1 MKNVIL
7 ILLTCCFINQ
17 CFSQTETTKAKP
29 YRSNPT
35 DTITINRKIVMYGNS
50 ITFQGDWNAVLKNS
64 DVTNWGIPGYTTGQ
78 LIWTIKNLVKLKPVI
93 CFMEGGINDLYL
105 GIPPERIYQNH
116 VTALQELKKNHV
128 IPVLQSI
135 IFTQYDLK
143 LNKIIR
149 KLNLKLKKYCEKNN
163 FDFIDLNQFLS
174 NDKALKPEN
183 SKDGVHITQAAYLP
197 WGLEVVKIKKKYG
210 L

>member
-1 MKNVIL
+1 MKKAIL
-7 ILLTCCFINQ
+7 IVLTCCFIFP
-17 CFSQTETTKAKP
+17 CFSQTEITKAKP
-29 YRSNPT
+29 VSSNQT

-50 ITFQGDWNAVLKNS
+50 ITNQGDWNAVLKNP

-116 VTALQELKKNHV
+116 VIALQELKKNNI
-128 IPVLQSI
+128 IPVMQSI
-135 IFTQYDLK
+135 ILTQYDFK
-143 LNKIIR
+143 RNKIIR
-149 KLNLKLKKYCEKNN
+149 KLNIKLKKYCVKNN

-174 NDKALKPEN
+174 SEKGLKPEN

-197 WGLEVVKIKKKYG
+197 WGLEVTKVLKKYG

>member
-1 MKNVIL
+1 MKNAIL
-7 ILLTCCFINQ
+7 ILLTCCFIHP
-17 CFSQTETTKAKP
+17 CFSQTETTKVKTAW
-29 YRSNPT
+29 SNPT

-50 ITFQGDWNAVLKNS
+50 ITYQGDWNTVLKKS

-93 CFMEGGINDLYL
+93 CFIEGGINDLYL
-105 GIPPERIYQNH
+105 GVPPERIYQNH
-116 VTALQELKKNHV
+116 VIALQELKKNHV
-128 IPVLQSI
+128 IPVFQSI

-149 KLNLKLKKYCEKNN
+149 KLNLKLKNYCEKND
-163 FDFIDLNQFLS
+163 FDFIDLNLFLS
-174 NDKALKPEN
+174 NDNALKQEN
-183 SKDGVHITQAAYLP
+183 SKDGVHIKQAAYLP
-197 WGLEVVKIKKKYG
+197 WGLEVVKILKKYG